1 MQKAK
6 IFSIALLFVFMLSC
20 QALAE
25 NIVEK
30 GLDALKNRIA
40 AELSTLF
47 GREVAIGKISG
58 ALLYEADLYDLE
70 IAKGKTLASGRAFYA
85 KKVTITYNPALMAM
99 AKNVLPAIIKIKLE
113 APDLYIER
121 NEKGEW
127 VAPGITPGGGGEAK
141 IPFTPKISVAEGSI
155 TFVDR
160 RGLQKKLPAKPFEIA
175 LKGVTGFF
183 DLKKSPDLKLELEGH
198 LAENITSSISA
209 KGSINTSSGVYSIKT
224 DLRSVPASEFIP
236 YLIAI
241 PEIKVNRGALNSTIT
256 ISGPP
261 KAKGKLPLDIEG
273 DATLFSIG
281 GDVFGYPARDLSG
294 DISILGED

>member
-1 MQKAK
+1 MK
-6 IFSIALLFVFMLSC
+6 IFRTASLIIFLIFFLSYP
-20 QALAE
+20 ALAE

-58 ALLYEADLYDLE
+58 SLLYEADLYDLE

-127 VAPGITPGGGGEAK
+127 IAPGIFAGGGGEAK

-160 RGLQKKLPAKPFEIA
+160 RGLQKKLP
-175 LKGVTGFF
+175 TG
-183 DLKKSPDLKLELEGH
+183 
-198 LAENITSSISA
+198 
-209 KGSINTSSGVYSIKT
+209 
-224 DLRSVPASEFIP
+224 R
-236 YLIAI
+236 
-241 PEIKVNRGALNSTIT
+241 R
-256 ISGPP
+256 
-261 KAKGKLPLDIEG
+261 
-273 DATLFSIG
+273 
-281 GDVFGYPARDLSG
+281 
-294 DISILGED
+294 